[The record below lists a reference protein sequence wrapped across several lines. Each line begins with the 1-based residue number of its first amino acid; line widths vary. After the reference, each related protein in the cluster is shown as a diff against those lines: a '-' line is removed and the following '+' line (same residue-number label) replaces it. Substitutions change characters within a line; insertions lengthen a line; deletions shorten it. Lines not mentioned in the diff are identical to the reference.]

1 MLSQKDKDKK
11 LLELIKKHP
20 NRGMNLLM
28 NEYGGLVFFV
38 VQKRIPD
45 NINDIEECV
54 SDVFIDFYSNINS
67 VDLNKGSIKAFLI
80 TIATRRAID
89 TYRRNSVHREVY
101 SLDDEDSYIEYMLLK
116 EKNDPEELAI
126 QKNDEDRLLQAVESL
141 GEPDSQILYRRY
153 FMQQSVKEIA
163 ETLGMKSNSVSKRIT
178 RALSVLEERLG
189 ESGHD

>member
-153 FMQQSVKEIA
+153 FMQQSVKEVA

-189 ESGHD
+189 GIWS

>member
-1 MLSQKDKDKK
+1 MLSQKDNDKK

-28 NEYGGLVFFV
+28 NEYGGLVFYV
-38 VQKRIPD
+38 VQKRLQ
-45 NINDIEECV
+45 NNMNDIEECV
-54 SDVFIDFYSNINS
+54 SDVFIDFYSNINA
-67 VDLNKGSIKAFLI
+67 VDLNKGSIKAFLV

-89 TYRRNSVHREVY
+89 TYRRNSVHQEVC
-101 SLDDEDSYIEYMLLK
+101 SLDDEHSFTEYMLPK
-116 EKNDPEELAI
+116 ENNNPEELTI
-126 QKNDEDRLLQAVESL
+126 QKNDEDRLLQAVEGL

-189 ESGHD
+189 ESGRD

>member
-1 MLSQKDKDKK
+1 MLSQKDNDKK

-28 NEYGGLVFFV
+28 NEYGGLVFYV
-38 VQKRIPD
+38 VQKRLQ
-45 NINDIEECV
+45 NNMNDIEECV
-54 SDVFIDFYSNINS
+54 SDVFIDFYSNINA
-67 VDLNKGSIKAFLI
+67 VDLNKGSIKAFLV

-89 TYRRNSVHREVY
+89 TYRRNSVHQEVY
-101 SLDDEDSYIEYMLLK
+101 SLDDEHSFTEYMLPK
-116 EKNDPEELAI
+116 ENNNPEELTI
-126 QKNDEDRLLQAVESL
+126 QKNDEDRLLQAVEGL

-189 ESGHD
+189 ESGRD

>member
-1 MLSQKDKDKK
+1 MLSQKDNDKK

-28 NEYGGLVFFV
+28 NEYGGLVFYV
-38 VQKRIPD
+38 VQKRLQ
-45 NINDIEECV
+45 NNMNDIEECV
-54 SDVFIDFYSNINS
+54 SDVFIDFYSNINA
-67 VDLNKGSIKAFLI
+67 VDLNKGSIKAFLV

-89 TYRRNSVHREVY
+89 TYRRNSVHQEVY
-101 SLDDEDSYIEYMLLK
+101 SLDDEHSFTEYMLPK
-116 EKNDPEELAI
+116 ENNNPEELTI
-126 QKNDEDRLLQAVESL
+126 QKNDEDKLLQAVEGL

-189 ESGHD
+189 ESGRD

>member
-1 MLSQKDKDKK
+1 MLSQKDNDKK

-28 NEYGGLVFFV
+28 NEYGGLVFYV
-38 VQKRIPD
+38 VQKRLQ
-45 NINDIEECV
+45 NNMNDIEECV
-54 SDVFIDFYSNINS
+54 SDVFIDFYSNINA
-67 VDLNKGSIKAFLI
+67 VDFNKGSIKAFLV

-89 TYRRNSVHREVY
+89 TYRRNSVHQEVY
-101 SLDDEDSYIEYMLLK
+101 SLDDEHSFTEYMLPK
-116 EKNDPEELAI
+116 ENNNPEELTI
-126 QKNDEDRLLQAVESL
+126 QKNDEDRLLQAVEGL

-189 ESGHD
+189 ESGRD

>member
-1 MLSQKDKDKK
+1 MLNQLEKDKK

-20 NRGMNLLM
+20 NKGMNLLM
-28 NEYGGLVFFV
+28 NEYGGLVFYV
-38 VQKRIPD
+38 VQKRLQ
-45 NINDIEECV
+45 NNMNDIEECV
-54 SDVFIDFYSNINS
+54 SDVFIDFYSNINA
-67 VDLNKGSIKAFLI
+67 VDLSKGSIKAFLV

-89 TYRRNSVHREVY
+89 SYRRNSVHQEVY
-101 SLDDEDSYIEYMLLK
+101 SLDDEHSFTEYMLPK
-116 EKNDPEELAI
+116 ENNNPEELAI
-126 QKNDEDRLLQAVESL
+126 QKNDEDRLLQAVKEL

>member
-1 MLSQKDKDKK
+1 MLSQKDNDKK

-28 NEYGGLVFFV
+28 NEYGGLVFYV
-38 VQKRIPD
+38 VQKRLQ
-45 NINDIEECV
+45 NNMNDIEECV
-54 SDVFIDFYSNINS
+54 SDVFIDFYSNINA
-67 VDLNKGSIKAFLI
+67 VDLNKGSIKAFLV

-89 TYRRNSVHREVY
+89 TYRRNSVHQEVY
-101 SLDDEDSYIEYMLLK
+101 SLDDEHSFTEYMLPK
-116 EKNDPEELAI
+116 ENNNPEELTI
-126 QKNDEDRLLQAVESL
+126 QKNDEDRLLQAVEGL

-178 RALSVLEERLG
+178 RALSTLEERLG
-189 ESGHD
+189 ESGRD

>member
-20 NRGMNLLM
+20 NRGMKLLM
-28 NEYGGLVFFV
+28 NEYGGLVFYV
-38 VQKRIPD
+38 VQKRLV
-45 NINDIEECV
+45 NNMNDIEECV

-67 VDLNKGSIKAFLI
+67 VDLNKGSIKAFLV

-101 SLDDEDSYIEYMLLK
+101 SLDEEHSFIEYMLPDA
-116 EKNDPEELAI
+116 NNNPEELAI

-178 RALSVLEERLG
+178 RALSTLEERLG

>member
-1 MLSQKDKDKK
+1 MLNQLEKDKK

-20 NRGMNLLM
+20 NKGMNLLM
-28 NEYGGLVFFV
+28 NEYGGLVFYV
-38 VQKRIPD
+38 VQKRLV
-45 NINDIEECV
+45 NNMNDIEECV
-54 SDVFIDFYSNINS
+54 SDVFIDFYSNINA
-67 VDLNKGSIKAFLI
+67 VDLNKGSIKAFLV

-89 TYRRNSVHREVY
+89 TYRRNSGHREVY
-101 SLDDEDSYIEYMLLK
+101 SLDEEHSFIEYMLPDA
-116 EKNDPEELAI
+116 NNNPEELAI
-126 QKNDEDRLLQAVESL
+126 QKNDEDRLLQAVEGL

>member
-1 MLSQKDKDKK
+1 MLNQIEKDKK

-20 NRGMNLLM
+20 NRGMKLLM
-28 NEYGGLVFFV
+28 NEYGGLVFYV
-38 VQKRIPD
+38 VQKRLV
-45 NINDIEECV
+45 NNMNDIEECV

-67 VDLNKGSIKAFLI
+67 VNLNKGSIKAFLV

-101 SLDDEDSYIEYMLLK
+101 SLDEEHSFIEHMLP
-116 EKNDPEELAI
+116 ETNNNPEELAI
-126 QKNDEDRLLQAVESL
+126 QKNEEDRLLHAVESL

-178 RALSVLEERLG
+178 RALSTLEERLG

>member
-1 MLSQKDKDKK
+1 MLNQLEKDKK

-20 NRGMNLLM
+20 NEGMNLLM
-28 NEYGGLVFFV
+28 NEYGGLVFYV
-38 VQKRIPD
+38 VQKRLPN
-45 NINDIEECV
+45 NINDVEECV
-54 SDVFIDFYSNINS
+54 SDVFIDFYSNINA
-67 VDLNKGSIKAFLI
+67 VDLNKGSIKAFLV

-89 TYRRNSVHREVY
+89 TYRRNSVHQEVY
-101 SLDDEDSYIEYMLLK
+101 SLDDEHSFTEYMLPK
-116 EKNDPEELAI
+116 ENNNPEELTI
-126 QKNDEDRLLQAVESL
+126 QKNDEDRLLQAVEGL

>member
-1 MLSQKDKDKK
+1 MLNQLEKDKK

-20 NRGMNLLM
+20 NKGMNLLM
-28 NEYGGLVFFV
+28 NEYGGLVFYV
-38 VQKRIPD
+38 VQKRLQ
-45 NINDIEECV
+45 NNMNDIEECV
-54 SDVFIDFYSNINS
+54 SDVFIDFYSNINA
-67 VDLNKGSIKAFLI
+67 VDLNKGSIKTFLV

-89 TYRRNSVHREVY
+89 TYRRNSAHREVY
-101 SLDDEDSYIEYMLLK
+101 SLDDEDSYIEYMLPK
-116 EKNDPEELAI
+116 ENNNPEELAI
-126 QKNDEDRLLQAVESL
+126 QKNDEDRLLQAVKDL

-163 ETLGMKSNSVSKRIT
+163 ETLGMKSNSVTKRII

>member
-1 MLSQKDKDKK
+1 MLNQLEKDKK

-20 NRGMNLLM
+20 NKGMNLLM
-28 NEYGGLVFFV
+28 NEYGGLVFYV
-38 VQKRIPD
+38 VQKRLQ
-45 NINDIEECV
+45 NNMNDIEECV
-54 SDVFIDFYSNINS
+54 SDVFIDFYSNINA
-67 VDLNKGSIKAFLI
+67 VDLNKGSIKAFLV

-89 TYRRNSVHREVY
+89 TYRRNSVHQEVY
-101 SLDDEDSYIEYMLLK
+101 SLDDEHSFTEYMLPK
-116 EKNDPEELAI
+116 ENNNPEELTI
-126 QKNDEDRLLQAVESL
+126 QKNDEDRLLQAVEGL

-189 ESGHD
+189 ESGRD

>member
-1 MLSQKDKDKK
+1 MLNQLEKDKK

-20 NRGMNLLM
+20 DRGMNLLM
-28 NEYGGLVFFV
+28 NEYGGLVFYV
-38 VQKRIPD
+38 VQKRLV
-45 NINDIEECV
+45 NNLNDIEECV

-67 VDLNKGSIKAFLI
+67 VDLSKGSIKAFLV

-89 TYRRNSVHREVY
+89 TYRRNSAHQEVY
-101 SLDDEDSYIEYMLLK
+101 SLDEEHSFIEYMLPK
-116 EKNDPEELAI
+116 ENNNPEELAI
-126 QKNDEDRLLQAVESL
+126 QKYNEDRLLQAVKDL

-163 ETLGMKSNSVSKRIT
+163 ETLGMKSNSVTKRIT

-189 ESGHD
+189 ESGRD

>member
-1 MLSQKDKDKK
+1 MLNQLEKDKK

-20 NRGMNLLM
+20 NKGMNLLM
-28 NEYGGLVFFV
+28 NEYGGLVFYV
-38 VQKRIPD
+38 VQKRLQ
-45 NINDIEECV
+45 NNMNDIEECV
-54 SDVFIDFYSNINS
+54 SDVFIDFYSNINA
-67 VDLNKGSIKAFLI
+67 VDLNKGSIKAFLV

-89 TYRRNSVHREVY
+89 TYRRNSVHQEVY
-101 SLDDEDSYIEYMLLK
+101 SLDDEHSFTEYMLPK
-116 EKNDPEELAI
+116 ENNNPEELAI
-126 QKNDEDRLLQAVESL
+126 QKNDEDRLLQAVKEL

-189 ESGHD
+189 ESGRD

>member
-1 MLSQKDKDKK
+1 MLSQKDNDKK

-28 NEYGGLVFFV
+28 NEYGGLVFYV
-38 VQKRIPD
+38 VQKRLPN

-54 SDVFIDFYSNINS
+54 SDVFIDFYSNINA

-89 TYRRNSVHREVY
+89 TYRRNSAHQEVY
-101 SLDDEDSYIEYMLLK
+101 SLDDENSYIEYMLLK
-116 EKNDPEELAI
+116 ENNNPEELAI
-126 QKNDEDRLLQAVESL
+126 QKNDEDRLLQAVKDL

>member
-1 MLSQKDKDKK
+1 MLNQLEKDKK

-20 NRGMNLLM
+20 NRGMKLLM
-28 NEYGGLVFFV
+28 NEYGGLVFYV
-38 VQKRIPD
+38 VQKRLV
-45 NINDIEECV
+45 NNKNDIEECV

-67 VDLNKGSIKAFLI
+67 VDLCKGSIKAFLV
-80 TIATRRAID
+80 TIATKRAID
-89 TYRRNSVHREVY
+89 TYRRNRAHQNVY
-101 SLDDEDSYIEYMLLK
+101 SLDEEHLFIEYVLPDA
-116 EKNDPEELAI
+116 NNNPEDFFM
-126 QKNDEDRLLQAVESL
+126 QKCNEDRLLQAVKDL

-178 RALSVLEERLG
+178 RALSALEERLG

>member
-1 MLSQKDKDKK
+1 MLNQIEKDKK

-28 NEYGGLVFFV
+28 NEYGGLVFYV
-38 VQKRIPD
+38 VQKRLQ
-45 NINDIEECV
+45 NNMNDIEECV
-54 SDVFIDFYSNINS
+54 SDVFIDFYSNINA
-67 VDLNKGSIKAFLI
+67 VDLNKGSIKAFLV

-89 TYRRNSVHREVY
+89 TYRRNSVHQEVY
-101 SLDDEDSYIEYMLLK
+101 SLDDEHSFTEYMLPK
-116 EKNDPEELAI
+116 ENNNPEELTI
-126 QKNDEDRLLQAVESL
+126 QKNNEDRLLQAVEGL

-178 RALSVLEERLG
+178 RALSTLEERLG

>member
-1 MLSQKDKDKK
+1 MLNQQEKDKK

-54 SDVFIDFYSNINS
+54 SDVFIDFYSNINA

-116 EKNDPEELAI
+116 ENNNPEELAI
-126 QKNDEDRLLQAVESL
+126 QKNDEDRLLQAVKDL

-189 ESGHD
+189 GIWS

>member
-28 NEYGGLVFFV
+28 NEYGGLVFYV
-38 VQKRIPD
+38 VQKRLQ
-45 NINDIEECV
+45 NNMNDIEECV

-67 VDLNKGSIKAFLI
+67 VDLNKGSIKAFLV

-89 TYRRNSVHREVY
+89 TYRRNSVYREVY

-116 EKNDPEELAI
+116 ENNNPEELAI
-126 QKNDEDRLLQAVESL
+126 QKNDEDRLLQAVEGL

-153 FMQQSVKEIA
+153 FVQQSVKEIA

-189 ESGHD
+189 ESGRD

>member
-1 MLSQKDKDKK
+1 MLNQLEKDKK

-20 NRGMNLLM
+20 NKGMKLLM
-28 NEYGGLVFFV
+28 NEYGGLVFYV
-38 VQKRIPD
+38 VQKRLPN
-45 NINDIEECV
+45 NINDVEECV
-54 SDVFIDFYSNINS
+54 SDVFIDFYSNINA
-67 VDLNKGSIKAFLI
+67 VDLNKGSIKAFLV

-89 TYRRNSVHREVY
+89 TYRRNSAHQEVY
-101 SLDDEDSYIEYMLLK
+101 SLDEEHSFIEYMLPK
-116 EKNDPEELAI
+116 ENNNPEELAI
-126 QKNDEDRLLQAVESL
+126 QKYNEDRLLQAVKDL